1 MRLTRRFTIGLA
13 ILAASFMWHGEVYAA
28 NPFKA
33 LKEKVMPS
41 KESKQEK
48 KEKKAKS
55 HDDSDADLSLDDNL
69 LVPVVP
75 EKQHEQVADYMN
87 QLAKDLSSRRRET
100 IEKWRDGEVVV
111 ATIGSDQL
119 FAPNDTVL
127 RPTAKEFLQ
136 PYANLLRQMGL
147 YKVVIVS
154 HTDDTGSAEYTDAL
168 SEARINAVYDWLSRD
183 QLPSIDLTPYALG
196 ATDPLV
202 ENNSQANR
210 ARNRRIE
217 IYIIPDKLLIEMAK
231 SNKLVYRK

>member
-1 MRLTRRFTIGLA
+1 MLSI
-13 ILAASFMWHGEVYAA
+13 IAASFMWQGEVCAA

-33 LKEKVMPS
+33 LKEKLMPS
-41 KESKQEK
+41 DKSKTK
-48 KEKKAKS
+48 KTDKKTEQREAEEE
-55 HDDSDADLSLDDNL
+55 LSLDDNL

-75 EKQHEQVADYMN
+75 EKQHDIVAVYMN
-87 QLAKDLSSRRRET
+87 ELAKDLSSRKRET
-100 IEKWRDGEVVV
+100 IEKWRDGEVIV
-111 ATIGSDQL
+111 ATIGTDNL

-127 RPTAKEFLQ
+127 RSTAKEFLS

-147 YKVVIVS
+147 YKMIIVS

-168 SEARINAVYDWLSRD
+168 SEARVNAVYDWLAKD
-183 QLPSIDLTPYALG
+183 QLPTIDLIPYALG

-217 IYIIPDKLLIEMAK
+217 IYIIPDRLVIEMAK
-231 SNKLVYRK
+231 SNKLVYRKQ

>member
-1 MRLTRRFTIGLA
+1 MKLKRRFTIGLA
-13 ILAASFMWHGEVYAA
+13 ILAASFMWQGEVCAA

-33 LKEKVMPS
+33 LKEKMMPS
-41 KESKQEK
+41 KDSKPEK
-48 KEKKAKS
+48 KDRKS
-55 HDDSDADLSLDDNL
+55 GAQLMEEEDLSLDENL
-69 LVPVVP
+69 MVPVVP
-75 EKQHEQVADYMN
+75 EKQHELVADYMN
-87 QLAKDLSSRRRET
+87 QLAKDLSSRKRET

-127 RPTAKEFLQ
+127 RSTAREFLQ

-147 YKVVIVS
+147 YKIVIVS

-168 SEARINAVYDWLSRD
+168 SEARVNAVYDWLSRD
-183 QLPSIDLTPYALG
+183 QLPSVDITPYALG

-231 SNKLVYRK
+231 SNKLIYRK